1 MEKRQQFT
9 FYRSYFEAL
18 KELPQELR
26 LGALEA
32 VICYAL
38 DAVEPQ
44 GLSPMQRMAFLLI
57 KPTLDTGRK
66 KALAGTKGAK
76 VTNSKKAAGTANC
89 RQSHGKKENEN
100 EVEAEGEIEKE
111 KELEIEDECLWQGF
125 EKFWEMYPLKLG
137 KDQAWEAWQQ
147 LRPDGDEACRVLY
160 QWNNSQRWAR
170 EGGRFIP
177 NPVKFLE
184 ERYFQQPP
192 PEIPRGATS
201 MMGQAELEA
210 ISQIMQEG

>member
-44 GLSPMQRMAFLLI
+44 GLSPMQRMAFRLI
-57 KPTLDTGRK
+57 RPTLDAGRK
-66 KALAGTKGAK
+66 KALSGKKGG
-76 VTNSKKAAGTANC
+76 SKPQAN
-89 RQSHGKKENEN
+89 RKQTVSKKENEN

-125 EKFWEMYPLKLG
+125 EKFWDMYPLKLG

>member
-57 KPTLDTGRK
+57 KPTLDAGRK
-66 KALAGTKGAK
+66 KALGGMKP
-76 VTNSKKAAGTANC
+76 KKKDTRKIEERSQKDTAN
-89 RQSHGKKENEN
+89 KKENEN